1 MNFNPEELIRAQI
14 SLNGKITF
22 DEFMDIALYSDRGYY
37 RELDHIGTEGD
48 YYTSPRIHPIFGAL
62 VCAQIMQMW
71 KALQK
76 PDRFTI
82 VEQGAGDSVFA
93 EDILNVAEQIDQRF
107 YQALDYVLYDIRNVS
122 TVNSKIRTVE
132 SKSIDLRGI
141 TGVVISNELL
151 DAFPVKQIQVV
162 DDRVFELYV
171 TTDSNGQLI
180 EELDEP
186 SDKVLKEFFSL
197 EELKSLSGY
206 RGPVNMHLKGWAEN
220 MSEVIK
226 DGFLVTID
234 YGYERDKY
242 YSTEKSKKLL
252 QTFYMHTNG
261 GSPFQ
266 RIGKQDITAH
276 VDFTA
281 LELACVSGGF
291 NTVYKGK
298 QFEWLNRLGFD
309 ALSRVIQDRREMRLA
324 NQLVLEDSLGAF
336 NVLIQRKG
344 LTNLGEDFT
353 GLSNIWQNDQIR
365 LEATKNHMAG
375 ARQHNIA

>member
-1 MNFNPEELIRAQI
+1 M
-14 SLNGKITF
+14 
-22 DEFMDIALYSDRGYY
+22 
-37 RELDHIGTEGD
+37 
-48 YYTSPRIHPIFGAL
+48 
-62 VCAQIMQMW
+62 
-71 KALQK
+71 
-76 PDRFTI
+76 
-82 VEQGAGDSVFA
+82 
-93 EDILNVAEQIDQRF
+93 
-107 YQALDYVLYDIRNVS
+107 
-122 TVNSKIRTVE
+122 
-132 SKSIDLRGI
+132 
-141 TGVVISNELL
+141 ISNELL

-261 GSPFQ
+261 GSPLQ

-281 LELACVSGGF
+281 LELACISGGF
-291 NTVYKGK
+291 DTVYKAVSYTH
-298 QFEWLNRLGFD
+298 LTLPTI
-309 ALSRVIQDRREMRLA
+309 L
-324 NQLVLEDSLGAF
+324 LV
-336 NVLIQRKG
+336 
-344 LTNLGEDFT
+344 
-353 GLSNIWQNDQIR
+353 
-365 LEATKNHMAG
+365 
-375 ARQHNIA
+375 

>member
-76 PDRFTI
+76 PGRFTI

-93 EDILNVAEQIDQRF
+93 EDILVVAEQIDQRF

-122 TVNSKIRTVE
+122 TVNSKIRTIE

-186 SDKVLKEFFSL
+186 SDKVLKEFFSP

-281 LELACVSGGF
+281 LELACISGGF
-291 NTVYKGK
+291 TTVYKGK

-309 ALSRVIQDRREMRLA
+309 VLSRVIHDRREMRLA

-344 LTNLGEDFT
+344 LTNLAGDFT

-365 LEATKNHMAG
+365 LDATKNHMAG

>member
-1 MNFNPEELIRAQI
+1 
-14 SLNGKITF
+14 
-22 DEFMDIALYSDRGYY
+22 
-37 RELDHIGTEGD
+37 
-48 YYTSPRIHPIFGAL
+48 
-62 VCAQIMQMW
+62 MW

-107 YQALDYVLYDIRNVS
+107 YQALEYVLYDIRNMS
-122 TVNSKIRTVE
+122 TVNSKIRTAE

-171 TTDSNGQLI
+171 TTNSNGQLI

-186 SDKVLKEFFSL
+186 SDKVLKEFFSQ

-261 GSPFQ
+261 GSPLQ

-281 LELACVSGGF
+281 LELACISGGF
-291 NTVYKGK
+291 DTVYKGK

-344 LTNLGEDFT
+344 LTNLAGDFT

-365 LEATKNHMAG
+365 LDATKNHMAG

>member
-48 YYTSPRIHPIFGAL
+48 YYTSPSIHPIFGAL

-107 YQALDYVLYDIRNVS
+107 YQALDYVLYDIRNMS

-186 SDKVLKEFFSL
+186 SDKVLKEFFSQ

-261 GSPFQ
+261 GSPLQ

-281 LELACVSGGF
+281 LELACISGGF
-291 NTVYKGK
+291 DTVYKGK

-344 LTNLGEDFT
+344 LTNLGGDFT